1 MNVGLGSPSYFIFP
15 PLPAYV
21 CALLQP
27 AAKLVHSNAFNVA
40 AWLPLVGSGL
50 AALLWLRTFVSK
62 TVAAGCAALYMMM
75 PYHLAIDMYRRC
87 AIPECWA
94 FAWMP
99 LVLYFTVGVIAR
111 KQRDLIGLSIT
122 FALLIFSHLISLAMF
137 FWIPLGL
144 AMLLSRPN
152 QRIRSVLRVA
162 FAMGLGTIIS
172 SVYLLPALANA
183 RYIPVSR
190 LLSLDNYRWSNNLLI
205 LGPGLFIHYAHE
217 NFLQTVSWTV
227 VSMIAVV
234 AICGLSVL
242 KWRAFDA
249 REIVLFW
256 IVVCGFSV
264 FMMSRM
270 SGPIWHH
277 VHPLDGA
284 IQFPWRFNGLL
295 CLGALPLIAM
305 FLSELP
311 RKAGF
316 SKFVFSGVFIVVVI
330 SWLLAYGNVWR
341 RYKVDVG
348 PGPRK
353 EAYLVNDDD
362 GWMNAW
368 LPPGTKE
375 RASLNASYGPRARL
389 KEGLG
394 TTQVLLW
401 SPRHIQV
408 ETNSSTGGWIMI
420 NQFYY
425 PTWKSELIDQRM
437 STITRPE
444 MPEGLLGVWVP
455 QGSQNLRV
463 DIPVSFTEYLGRLLS
478 ALGVFFCLL
487 LSLGKW
493 IGRVVFKPLA
503 EPTPVLV
510 EN

>member
-1 MNVGLGSPSYFIFP
+1 MFARCFSRR
-15 PLPAYV
+15 
-21 CALLQP
+21 QR
-27 AAKLVHSNAFNVA
+27 LVHSNAFNVA

-270 SGPIWHH
+270 SGPICAPCSSPGRCNPIS
-277 VHPLDGA
+277 V
-284 IQFPWRFNGLL
+284 
-295 CLGALPLIAM
+295 ALQRAV
-305 FLSELP
+305 
-311 RKAGF
+311 
-316 SKFVFSGVFIVVVI
+316 VFRGSSAHRDVFIRTAPQSRVFEI
-330 SWLLAYGNVWR
+330 RFLR
-341 RYKVDVG
+341 RLH
-348 PGPRK
+348 RC
-353 EAYLVNDDD
+353 
-362 GWMNAW
+362 
-368 LPPGTKE
+368 
-375 RASLNASYGPRARL
+375 SY
-389 KEGLG
+389 
-394 TTQVLLW
+394 
-401 SPRHIQV
+401 
-408 ETNSSTGGWIMI
+408 
-420 NQFYY
+420 
-425 PTWKSELIDQRM
+425 
-437 STITRPE
+437 
-444 MPEGLLGVWVP
+444 
-455 QGSQNLRV
+455 
-463 DIPVSFTEYLGRLLS
+463 
-478 ALGVFFCLL
+478 
-487 LSLGKW
+487 
-493 IGRVVFKPLA
+493 
-503 EPTPVLV
+503 
-510 EN
+510 